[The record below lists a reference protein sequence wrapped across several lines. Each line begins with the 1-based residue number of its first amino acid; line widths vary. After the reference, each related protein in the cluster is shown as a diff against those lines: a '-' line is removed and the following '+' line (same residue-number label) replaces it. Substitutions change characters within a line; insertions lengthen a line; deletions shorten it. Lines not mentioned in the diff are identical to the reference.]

1 MTEHTQVPT
10 PNSAGKVLRTIYIKN
25 FILID
30 ELHLDFTRGLTVL
43 TGETGAGKSILLGA
57 LNAGLGKR
65 ISSKGILKDPTKKG
79 VVEITIDI
87 EEHLKDAFEGLQLD
101 FEPISTFRREILPGG
116 KTRCFVNDTPTKA
129 SALQDITGH
138 LVDINSQKDEGLI
151 HRPLE
156 QLSLIDSF
164 VEFRDEKKN
173 YEEKFIEYRRVTLA
187 IKELESIGPSEDLD
201 YLKFVFEELNGSPV
215 TQEQY
220 ISLEESILR
229 AKSIRNE
236 QVSYE
241 KASGI
246 LSSENGLLDQLYSLE
261 SALMQASDD
270 ETLQNQ
276 LEQVRNIIADIKGVE
291 RAISKGLNET
301 ISESE
306 FNALLKEKSNIDALV
321 KKHRVLTVEELE
333 VKREAIRERISL
345 LENKDEELIR
355 LNDLRERLLVDL
367 DALGNDMHLLRKSAS
382 DQIEQTL
389 SEYLVRVDLPKARLQ
404 LSWNQT
410 SFGKYGKY
418 LPELLFAANPG
429 SNMQP
434 LSKVASGGE
443 QSRVK
448 LALKAVLGRDS
459 GLSTQLFDEIDSG
472 ISGSTAEKIGTL
484 MREMSVNQQIITITH
499 LPQVAAK
506 GDVHLL
512 VSKSQQVDS
521 TTSNVVPLSSKER
534 EQEIA
539 RMLSGENISQAAK
552 NQAKTLLNA
561 R

>member
-1 MTEHTQVPT
+1 M
-10 PNSAGKVLRTIYIKN
+10 LRTIYIKN

-276 LEQVRNIIADIKGVE
+276 LEQVRNIIANIKGVE

>member
-1 MTEHTQVPT
+1 MTEPTQVPT
-10 PNSAGKVLRTIYIKN
+10 PNLAGKVLRTIYIKN

-30 ELHLDFTRGLTVL
+30 ELHLDFIRGLTVL

-79 VVEITIDI
+79 IVEITIDI

-101 FEPISTFRREILPGG
+101 FEPISTFRRELLPGG

-151 HRPLE
+151 HRPAE

-164 VEFRDEKKN
+164 VEFRDEKKK

-187 IKELESIGPSEDLD
+187 IKELENIGPSEDLD
-201 YLKFVFEELNGSPV
+201 YLKFVFEELNKSPV

-306 FNALLKEKSNIDALV
+306 FNALLQEKSTIDALV

-333 VKREAIRERISL
+333 LKREAIRERISL

-355 LNDLRERLLVDL
+355 LNKLRERLLVDL

-382 DQIEQTL
+382 DQIEKTL
-389 SEYLVRVDLPKARLQ
+389 SEYLMRVDLPKARLQ

-512 VSKSQQVDS
+512 VSKSQLVDS
-521 TTSNVVPLSSKER
+521 TTSNVVPLSFKER

>member
-1 MTEHTQVPT
+1 M
-10 PNSAGKVLRTIYIKN
+10 RTIYIKN

-87 EEHLKDAFEGLQLD
+87 EEHLKDAFEALQLD

-187 IKELESIGPSEDLD
+187 IKELENIGPSEDLD
-201 YLKFVFEELNGSPV
+201 YLKFVYEELNGSPV

-220 ISLEESILR
+220 IALEESILR

-261 SALMQASDD
+261 SALMQASSD

-306 FNALLKEKSNIDALV
+306 FNALLQEKSSIDALV

-333 VKREAIRERISL
+333 VKRETIRERISL

-355 LNDLRERLLVDL
+355 LNELRERLLVDL

-429 SNMQP
+429 SDMQP

-512 VSKSQQVDS
+512 VSKSQRVDS
-521 TTSNVVPLSSKER
+521 TTSNVVPLSFKER

>member
-1 MTEHTQVPT
+1 LTEPTQVPT

-30 ELHLDFTRGLTVL
+30 ELHLDFTHGLTVL

-79 VVEITIDI
+79 IVEITIDI
-87 EEHLKDAFEGLQLD
+87 EDHLKDAFEGLQLD
-101 FEPISTFRREILPGG
+101 FEPISTFRREILPSG

-173 YEEKFIEYRRVTLA
+173 YEEKFIEYKRVTLA
-187 IKELESIGPSEDLD
+187 IKELENIGPSEDLD
-201 YLKFVFEELNGSPV
+201 YLKFVFEELNKSPV

-246 LSSENGLLDQLYSLE
+246 LSSEDGLLDQLYSLE

-270 ETLQNQ
+270 KTLQNQ
-276 LEQVRNIIADIKGVE
+276 LEQVRNIIAEIRGVE
-291 RAISKGLNET
+291 RTISKGLNET

-306 FNALLKEKSNIDALV
+306 FNALLQEKSTIDALV

-333 VKREAIRERISL
+333 LKREAIRERISL

-355 LNDLRERLLVDL
+355 LNKLRERLLVDL
-367 DALGNDMHLLRKSAS
+367 DALGNDMQLLRKSAS
-382 DQIEQTL
+382 DQIEKTL
-389 SEYLVRVDLPKARLQ
+389 SEYLMRVDLPKARLQ

-521 TTSNVVPLSSKER
+521 TSSNVVPLSFKER

-539 RMLSGENISQAAK
+539 RMLSGKNISQAAK
-552 NQAKTLLNA
+552 SQAKTLLNA

>member
-1 MTEHTQVPT
+1 M
-10 PNSAGKVLRTIYIKN
+10 LRTIYIKN

-87 EEHLKDAFEGLQLD
+87 EEHLKDAFEALQLD
-101 FEPISTFRREILPGG
+101 FEPISTFRREILPSG

-129 SALQDITGH
+129 STLQDITGH

-164 VEFRDEKKN
+164 VEFRDEKKS

-187 IKELESIGPSEDLD
+187 IKELENIGPSEDLD

-241 KASGI
+241 KARGI

-261 SALMQASDD
+261 SALMQALDD

-306 FNALLKEKSNIDALV
+306 FNALLLEKSSIDALV

-355 LNDLRERLLVDL
+355 LNNLRERLLVDL

-382 DQIEQTL
+382 DQIEKTL

>member
-1 MTEHTQVPT
+1 M
-10 PNSAGKVLRTIYIKN
+10 RTIYIKN

-30 ELHLDFTRGLTVL
+30 ELHIDFTRGLTVL

-220 ISLEESILR
+220 IALEESILR

-261 SALMQASDD
+261 SALMQASGD

-333 VKREAIRERISL
+333 VKRDAIGERISI

-355 LNDLRERLLVDL
+355 LNELRERLLIDL

-382 DQIEQTL
+382 DQIEKTL
-389 SEYLVRVDLPKARLQ
+389 SEYLERVDLPKARLQ

-512 VSKSQQVDS
+512 VSKSQRVDS
-521 TTSNVVPLSSKER
+521 TTSNVVPLSHKER
-534 EQEIA
+534 EQELA

>member
-1 MTEHTQVPT
+1 M
-10 PNSAGKVLRTIYIKN
+10 LRTIYIKN

-57 LNAGLGKR
+57 LNTGLGKR

-306 FNALLKEKSNIDALV
+306 FNALLQEKSSIDALV

-355 LNDLRERLLVDL
+355 LNKLRERLLVDL
-367 DALGNDMHLLRKSAS
+367 DVLGNDMHLLRKSAS

-506 GDVHLL
+506 GDLHLL
-512 VSKSQQVDS
+512 VSKSKQVDS

>member
-1 MTEHTQVPT
+1 M
-10 PNSAGKVLRTIYIKN
+10 LRTIYIKN

-57 LNAGLGKR
+57 LNTGLGKR

-355 LNDLRERLLVDL
+355 LNKLRERLLVDL
-367 DALGNDMHLLRKSAS
+367 DVLGNDMHLLRKSAS

>member
-1 MTEHTQVPT
+1 M
-10 PNSAGKVLRTIYIKN
+10 LRTIYIKN

-187 IKELESIGPSEDLD
+187 IKELESIGPSEDFD

-220 ISLEESILR
+220 IALEESILR

-306 FNALLKEKSNIDALV
+306 FNALLQEKSSIDALV

-333 VKREAIRERISL
+333 VKRDAIGERISI

-355 LNDLRERLLVDL
+355 LNELRERLLIDL

-382 DQIEQTL
+382 DQIEKTL

-512 VSKSQQVDS
+512 VSKSQRVDS
-521 TTSNVVPLSSKER
+521 TTSNVVPLSHKER

>member
-1 MTEHTQVPT
+1 M
-10 PNSAGKVLRTIYIKN
+10 LRTIYIKN

-164 VEFRDEKKN
+164 VEFRDEQKN

>member
-1 MTEHTQVPT
+1 M
-10 PNSAGKVLRTIYIKN
+10 LRTIYIKN

-65 ISSKGILKDPTKKG
+65 VSSKGILKDATKKG

-87 EEHLKDAFEGLQLD
+87 EEHLKDAFEALQLD
-101 FEPISTFRREILPGG
+101 FEPISTFRREILPSG

-173 YEEKFIEYRRVTLA
+173 YEEKYIEYSRAILA

-201 YLKFVFEELNGSPV
+201 YLKFVFEELNNSPV
-215 TQEQY
+215 TQDQY

-246 LSSENGLLDQLYSLE
+246 LNSEDGLLDQLYSLE
-261 SALMQASDD
+261 SALMQATDD
-270 ETLQNQ
+270 QTLQDQ
-276 LEQVRNIIADIKGVE
+276 LEQVRNIIAEIRGVE

-306 FNALLKEKSNIDALV
+306 YNALLKEKSTIDALV

-333 VKREAIRERISL
+333 TKRETIRERISL
-345 LENKDEELIR
+345 LENKDEELAR
-355 LNDLRERLLVDL
+355 LNELRERLLVDL
-367 DALGNDMHLLRKSAS
+367 DALGNDLHLLRKSAS
-382 DQIEQTL
+382 EQIERTL
-389 SEYLVRVDLPKARLQ
+389 SKYLVRVDLPKARLE

-410 SFGKYGKY
+410 SFGKHGKY

-434 LSKVASGGE
+434 LNKVASGGE

-472 ISGSTAEKIGTL
+472 ISGSTAEKIGVL
-484 MREMSVNQQIITITH
+484 MKEMSVNQQIVTITH

-512 VSKSQQVDS
+512 VSKSQHVNS
-521 TTSNVVPLSSKER
+521 TTSNVVPLTMKER

>member
-1 MTEHTQVPT
+1 M
-10 PNSAGKVLRTIYIKN
+10 LRTIYIKN

>member
-1 MTEHTQVPT
+1 LTEHTQVPT

-25 FILID
+25 FVLID
-30 ELHLDFTRGLTVL
+30 ELNLDFTRGLTVL

-65 ISSKGILKDPTKKG
+65 VSSKGILKDATKKG

-87 EEHLKDAFEGLQLD
+87 EEHLKDAFEALQLD
-101 FEPISTFRREILPGG
+101 FEPISTFRREILPSG
-116 KTRCFVNDTPTKA
+116 KTRSFVNDTPAKA

-187 IKELESIGPSEDLD
+187 IKELENIGPSEDLD

-220 ISLEESILR
+220 ISLEERILR

-306 FNALLKEKSNIDALV
+306 FNALLQEKSSIDALV

-333 VKREAIRERISL
+333 VKREAIRERITL

-355 LNDLRERLLVDL
+355 LNELRERLLVDL

-382 DQIEQTL
+382 DQIEKTL

-429 SNMQP
+429 SSMQP

-443 QSRVK
+443 QGRVK

-506 GDVHLL
+506 GDAHLL

-521 TTSNVVPLSSKER
+521 TTSNVVPLSFKER

>member
-187 IKELESIGPSEDLD
+187 IKELENIGPSEDLD

>member
-1 MTEHTQVPT
+1 M
-10 PNSAGKVLRTIYIKN
+10 RTIYIKN

-521 TTSNVVPLSSKER
+521 TTSNVVPLSFRER

>member
-1 MTEHTQVPT
+1 M
-10 PNSAGKVLRTIYIKN
+10 LRTIYIKN

-65 ISSKGILKDPTKKG
+65 VSSKGILKDANKKG

-87 EEHLKDAFEGLQLD
+87 EEHLKDAFEALQLD
-101 FEPISTFRREILPGG
+101 FEPISTFRREILPSG

-173 YEEKFIEYRRVTLA
+173 YEEKFIEYKRVTLA
-187 IKELESIGPSEDLD
+187 IKELENIGPSEDLD
-201 YLKFVFEELNGSPV
+201 YLKFVFEELNKSPV

-246 LSSENGLLDQLYSLE
+246 LNSENGLLDQLYSLE

-276 LEQVRNIIADIKGVE
+276 LEQVRNIIAEIRGVE
-291 RAISKGLNET
+291 RAISNGLNET

-306 FNALLKEKSNIDALV
+306 FNALLQEKSSIDALV

-333 VKREAIRERISL
+333 LKRDAIRARISL

-367 DALGNDMHLLRKSAS
+367 DAFGNDMHLLRRSAS

-404 LSWNQT
+404 LSWYQT
-410 SFGKYGKY
+410 SFGNYGKY

-472 ISGSTAEKIGTL
+472 ISGSTAEKIGAL

-521 TTSNVVPLSSKER
+521 TTSNVVPLSFKER

>member
-1 MTEHTQVPT
+1 M
-10 PNSAGKVLRTIYIKN
+10 RTIYIKN

-306 FNALLKEKSNIDALV
+306 FNALLKEKSSIDALV

>member
-1 MTEHTQVPT
+1 M
-10 PNSAGKVLRTIYIKN
+10 RTIYIKN

-65 ISSKGILKDPTKKG
+65 VSSKGILKDATKKG

-87 EEHLKDAFEGLQLD
+87 EEHLKDAFEALQLD
-101 FEPISTFRREILPGG
+101 FEPISTFRREILPSG

-173 YEEKFIEYRRVTLA
+173 YEEKYIEYSRAILA

-201 YLKFVFEELNGSPV
+201 YLKFVFEELNNSPV
-215 TQEQY
+215 TQDQY

-246 LSSENGLLDQLYSLE
+246 LNSEDGLLDQLYSLE
-261 SALMQASDD
+261 SALMQATDD
-270 ETLQNQ
+270 QTLQDQ
-276 LEQVRNIIADIKGVE
+276 LEQVRNIIAEIRGVE

-306 FNALLKEKSNIDALV
+306 YNALLKEKSTIDALV

-333 VKREAIRERISL
+333 TKRETIRERISL
-345 LENKDEELIR
+345 LENKDEELAR
-355 LNDLRERLLVDL
+355 LNELRERLLVDL
-367 DALGNDMHLLRKSAS
+367 DALGNDLHLLRKSAS
-382 DQIEQTL
+382 EQIERTL
-389 SEYLVRVDLPKARLQ
+389 SKYLVRVDLPKARLE

-410 SFGKYGKY
+410 SFGKHGKY

-434 LSKVASGGE
+434 LNKVASGGE

-472 ISGSTAEKIGTL
+472 ISGSTAEKIGVL
-484 MREMSVNQQIITITH
+484 MKEMSVNQQIVTITH

-512 VSKSQQVDS
+512 VSKSQHVNS
-521 TTSNVVPLSSKER
+521 TTSNVVPLTMKER

>member
-1 MTEHTQVPT
+1 M
-10 PNSAGKVLRTIYIKN
+10 LRTIYIKN

-57 LNAGLGKR
+57 LNTGLGKR

-187 IKELESIGPSEDLD
+187 IKELENIGPSEDLD
-201 YLKFVFEELNGSPV
+201 YLKFVYEELNGSPV

-220 ISLEESILR
+220 IALEESILR

-306 FNALLKEKSNIDALV
+306 FNALLQEKSSIDALV

-355 LNDLRERLLVDL
+355 LNKLRERLLVDL
-367 DALGNDMHLLRKSAS
+367 DVLGNDMHLLRKSAS

-429 SNMQP
+429 SDLQP

-521 TTSNVVPLSSKER
+521 TTSNVVPLSFRER